1 MKVRKSIEIAAP
13 AEKVWPFLVE
23 PEKIKK
29 WFTSLETFEY
39 LEDQRSGAGTPVYVE
54 ERIPGRILTVTF
66 VADEW
71 VQNERIILTA
81 TSSNY
86 PTRYHI
92 AWSIEPTDSGSWFTF
107 LEDFGYPYGIWGK
120 ILDLL
125 GPTVAR
131 ANMAKSLSELKRL
144 VEAENSRELSR

>member
-13 AEKVWPFLVE
+13 PEKIWPFLVE
-23 PEKIKK
+23 PEKVKK
-29 WFTSLETFEY
+29 WFTTLEKFEY
-39 LEDQRSGAGTPVYVE
+39 TESQRSGAGTPVYVE
-54 ERIPGRILTVTF
+54 ERIPNRILTLTF

-107 LEDFGYPYGIWGK
+107 FEDFGYPYGIWGK
-120 ILDLL
+120 ILDIL
-125 GPTVAR
+125 GRTVAR
-131 ANMAKSLSELKRL
+131 ATIAKSLSELKRL
-144 VEAENSRELSR
+144 VEAEGAGESSR